1 MCSFSIFKNNC
12 EKSYPDRYFFKSSGI
27 SEMSV
32 SSSWFSLILQRAF
45 ISERISVSSEYRFNH
60 SCSIL
65 HSGCSK
71 HDIIASK
78 IFVLFRQTFMI
89 KSSTSSVS
97 SLWDLIRIKLH
108 APSRWQAWKHKKCV
122 FRYR

>member
-27 SEMSV
+27 SKMSV

-45 ISERISVSSEYRFNH
+45 ISERISDSSEYRFNH

-108 APSRWQAWKHKKCV
+108 APSRWQAWKHKKSV